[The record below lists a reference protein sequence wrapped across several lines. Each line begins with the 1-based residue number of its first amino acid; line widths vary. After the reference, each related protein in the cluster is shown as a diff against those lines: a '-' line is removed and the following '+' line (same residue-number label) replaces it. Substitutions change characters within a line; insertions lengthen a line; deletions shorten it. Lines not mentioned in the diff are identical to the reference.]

1 MPTISA
7 SLIIKISLVIVI
19 LSVIGF
25 FIYDYRMSKAQL
37 EAKKAELI
45 AVSEQIKSQN
55 EAIEKLK
62 IDGDFYKNQKPKVVE
77 KIVTRYQEVEVL
89 KPDATCEER
98 IAKLEEYVKVFYN
111 RNAGTNYL
119 TPKNGTGE
127 TTENAEN
134 AAIPGAEKTIEH
146 LEEQNLKAA
155 QDYVDKML
163 KRNGS
168 NGGK

>member
-1 MPTISA
+1 MPTMSA
-7 SLIIKISLVIVI
+7 SLIIKISLIIVI

-62 IDGDFYKNQKPKVVE
+62 IDVDFYKNQKPKVVE
-77 KIVTRYQEVEVL
+77 KIVTRYQEIEVL

-111 RNAGTNYL
+111 RNAGTNYI
-119 TPKNGTGE
+119 TPKNE
-127 TTENAEN
+127 TTENAT
-134 AAIPGAEKTIEH
+134 IPGAEKTIET
-146 LEEQNLKAA
+146 LEEENRKAA

-163 KRNGS
+163 KRT
-168 NGGK
+168 K

>member
-7 SLIIKISLVIVI
+7 SLIIKISLIIVI

-25 FIYDYRMSKAQL
+25 FIYDYKMSKAQL

-62 IDGDFYKNQKPKVVE
+62 IDVDFYKNQKPKVVE
-77 KIVTRYQEVEVL
+77 KIVTRYREIEAL

-119 TPKNGTGE
+119 TPKTPE
-127 TTENAEN
+127 TTENAE
-134 AAIPGAEKTIEH
+134 IPGAEKTIEL
-146 LEEQNLKAA
+146 LEEENRKAA

-163 KRNGS
+163 KRT
-168 NGGK
+168 K